1 MNESRFAV
9 TVGLFVTG
17 GLILLALLLLTFSKG
32 LNVLRP
38 TYELRLRANTVGGLK
53 RQGTVLMSGV
63 SVGRVAYADV
73 APDGHGVVIGLRI
86 YKRYRIYGDARFSI
100 EQLGFL
106 GDQYVAI
113 YPQANA
119 KPELEPGAE
128 VRCEDP
134 LNIQEIVRAATGLI
148 QRVDQ
153 TVKTLQ
159 TAADRLDRT
168 VLSENSLSNVSL
180 TLDNFQ
186 LVSARALGIVEDV
199 NRLVDTNGPPIF
211 TTMSNLVS
219 FSEDL
224 NQLAGELKDAVIT
237 NKIELTK
244 AIKNLDNTTHT
255 LDRLV
260 ADVEGG
266 KGLAGSL
273 LKDERLKRNIA
284 EVAENF
290 AQVSANLA
298 TLTSNLNKYGLLYKP
313 KPPKTT
319 NTTVMPFYPG
329 KNPFKN

>member
-9 TVGLFVTG
+9 QVGLFVTG

-32 LNVLRP
+32 LNVLIP

-134 LNIQEIVRAATGLI
+134 LNIQETVRAATGLI
-148 QRVDQ
+148 QHVDQ

-211 TTMSNLVS
+211 TTLSNLVS

-244 AIKNLDNTTHT
+244 AIKNLDNTTHA

-273 LKDERLKRNIA
+273 LKDERLKRNIS
-284 EVAENF
+284 EVAGNF

-319 NTTVMPFYPG
+319 NTIVMPFYPG